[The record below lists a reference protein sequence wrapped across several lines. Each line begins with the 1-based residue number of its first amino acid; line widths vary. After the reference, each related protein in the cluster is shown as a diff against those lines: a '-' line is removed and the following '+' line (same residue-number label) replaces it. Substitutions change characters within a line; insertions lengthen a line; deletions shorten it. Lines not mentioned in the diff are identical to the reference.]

1 MSPHYSIARTFVDRR
16 ARREALAEYP
26 GDIPVDMAQAYA
38 IQDLAISLREEPVVG
53 WKIGRLSPEN
63 QARFGTERLCG
74 PVFATRLKRAEDTD
88 ETLSIDVIPGGF
100 AAVEA
105 EYVFE
110 LGKDIAA
117 GAVPKTQEAI
127 LDTLSAVYA
136 GVEMAGS
143 PLPTINELGPTVV
156 ASDYGNNNGLILG
169 PRLLDLTQVTPED
182 LNEAALALFKA
193 ETYLDGALAGRG
205 GLFTMPGGPLSALL
219 WLFNHL
225 DSRGYA
231 LKKGMLIS
239 SGATTGIHDVR
250 AGQIAMVRFMGPRT
264 QEHELVIHTLDAH
277 Q

>member
-1 MSPHYSIARTFVDRR
+1 MSALHNIARTFVDRR
-16 ARREALAEYP
+16 ARREALADYP
-26 GDIPVDMAQAYA
+26 GDIPADMAHAYA

-74 PVFATRLKRAEDTD
+74 PVFASRLKRAEDAD

-110 LGKDIAA
+110 LGLDIQP
-117 GAVPKTQEAI
+117 GQVPETPIDVLRA
-127 LDTLSAVYA
+127 LSAVYA

-143 PLPTINELGPTVV
+143 PLLTINDLGPTVV

-169 PRLLDLTQVTPED
+169 PRLVDLTSARLED
-182 LNEAALALFKA
+182 LDVEALSTFRA
-193 ETYLDGALAGRG
+193 ETFIDGEAVGRG
-205 GLFTMPGGPLSALL
+205 GLFTMPGGPLAALA
-219 WLFNHL
+219 WLFKHL
-225 DSRGYA
+225 DSRGYP
-231 LKKGMLIS
+231 LKKGMLVS

-250 AGQIAMVRFMGPRT
+250 SGQMALVRFMGPMT
-264 QEHELVIHTLDAH
+264 QEHELVIRTVDAP